1 MKHLRTDHRNSRNV
15 YGIHVISYSF
25 ICCNVYFAYTSVCGR
40 VPRTVCFILILC
52 ALWPAGILSPF
63 VLHTPHS
70 FFSVSFEAQSV
81 SPHSYIKSG
90 RTADFSHQVYLIEQ
104 LHISLSCHC
113 MWIKAAA
120 QSFFVARQHQG
131 YLFCLVECKVNRR
144 NCKALA
150 QLWCRWA
157 AWTTDR
163 GREGATTASCGE
175 KEKLEAK
182 GRWSKG
188 SRELGDKEQTEA
200 WSCKGNKRKREWDR
214 VGVGRTE
221 SESRDRMDWWM

>member
-1 MKHLRTDHRNSRNV
+1 MRKKASSQDCLFHTDSVCFMASKHL
-15 YGIHVISYSF
+15 ISLCSSYTTF
-25 ICCNVYFAYTSVCGR
+25 I
-40 VPRTVCFILILC
+40 
-52 ALWPAGILSPF
+52 
-63 VLHTPHS
+63 
-70 FFSVSFEAQSV
+70 FFSVIWSTVRVSSFLHKKRENSRLQ
-81 SPHSYIKSG
+81 PSG
-90 RTADFSHQVYLIEQ
+90 LPNWTASHFSFMPLYVDQGSGTKL
-104 LHISLSCHC
+104 
-113 MWIKAAA
+113 
-120 QSFFVARQHQG
+120 FFVARQHQG

-188 SRELGDKEQTEA
+188 SGELGDKEQTEA

-221 SESRDRMDWWM
+221 SESRDGMDWWM